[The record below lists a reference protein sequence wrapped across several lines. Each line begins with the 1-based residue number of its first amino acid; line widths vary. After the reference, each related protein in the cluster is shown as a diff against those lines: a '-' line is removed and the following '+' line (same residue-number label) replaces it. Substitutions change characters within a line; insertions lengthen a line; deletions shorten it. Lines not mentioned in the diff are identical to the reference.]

1 VREMSLVN
9 LLMLYLCITESDEGA
24 GRILYITDEAI
35 SRLLRS
41 NSSWRIRLRVIYQR
55 PVHQL

>member
-1 VREMSLVN
+1 MSLVN

-41 NSSWRIRLRVIYQR
+41 NSS
-55 PVHQL
+55 